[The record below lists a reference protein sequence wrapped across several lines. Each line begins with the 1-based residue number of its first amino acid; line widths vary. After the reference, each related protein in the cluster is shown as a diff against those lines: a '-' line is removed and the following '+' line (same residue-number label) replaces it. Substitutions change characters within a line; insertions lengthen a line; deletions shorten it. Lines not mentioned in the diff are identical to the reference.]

1 MKEKMIGDE
10 GLSIYARMLLNIDIV
25 GLLGRTLL
33 LITRDSMY
41 FHIVKLILLR
51 WKHSATP

>member
-10 GLSIYARMLLNIDIV
+10 GLSIYARMLLDVDIV

-33 LITRDSMY
+33 LITRDG
-41 FHIVKLILLR
+41 K
-51 WKHSATP
+51 WSAT